1 MPNHLSS
8 KTMAGLGAL
17 LGIAVAMSLAG
28 KLTPELADVLKW
40 VGGSFLAMRA
50 VVNHAELSNQKK
62 KDS

>member
-8 KTMAGLGAL
+8 KTMAGLAGIL
-17 LGIAVAMSLAG
+17 IIAVTTSILG

-50 VVNHAELSNQKK
+50 VVNHAELTGKNNV
-62 KDS
+62 D